1 MALALQGVGIAR
13 LADWAAAPEI
23 ARGTLVQVCPGYT
36 ATSAQGA
43 SPQMHAVYA
52 SRTLPARA
60 RAMLAAIR
68 ECAED
73 LQAPKQ
79 QGRPT
84 PPGNPGQRRPA

>member
-1 MALALQGVGIAR
+1 
-13 LADWAAAPEI
+13 
-23 ARGTLVQVCPGYT
+23 
-36 ATSAQGA
+36 
-43 SPQMHAVYA
+43 MHAVYA